1 MEITPNLL
9 MDIMWVVLFAYWG
22 LAATSASKVSRAES
36 HLSRGVHMAM
46 MGLAFVTVFT
56 GLFSIGVLGQRFL
69 PASLVVTLI
78 GLVVTACGVGF
89 AIWARYTLGKNWSGT
104 VTIKNEHELIRSG
117 PYALTRH
124 PIYTGFL
131 LALLGSAITVGE
143 WRGLIGVAIMLVAY
157 LRKIG
162 IEENWLAQEFGDTY
176 TQYRQQVK
184 ALIPFLV

>member
-1 MEITPNLL
+1 MGVTASLL
-9 MDIMWVVLFAYWG
+9 IDVMWIVLFGYWG
-22 LAATSASKVSRAES
+22 LAATTASKASRAES

-46 MGLAFVTVFT
+46 MGFAFVLVLTDVFSV
-56 GLFSIGVLGQRFL
+56 GILGQRFL
-69 PASLVVTLI
+69 PATQIATII
-78 GLVVTACGVGF
+78 GLLMTACGVGL

-104 VTIKNEHELIRSG
+104 VTIKNEHELIRTG

-131 LALLGSAITVGE
+131 LALLGSAVTVGE
-143 WRGLIGVAIMLVAY
+143 WRGLVGVAIMLAAY

-162 IEENWLAQEFGDTY
+162 IEENWLSQEFGERY
-176 TQYRQQVK
+176 QQYRHQVK